1 MIKGSS
7 SHLRVKGYICYSKRW
22 DVKIRFPTGWCEG
35 CVYCVTHSSWEPS
48 SNQSPWQVFHIFY
61 NIMTRKSFTVY
72 NHQICVPKSWP
83 FLWHNELVCPWC
95 SFNLNWLSWLA
106 SLVHLWSLDR
116 TELINKSPDCNNP
129 CFPFYLAS
137 LRQDLVITF
146 LVAMRMD

>member
-1 MIKGSS
+1 MIILLVLSLAGLSCVSCYVNSFFYRSLIFECLSIFRKGTA
-7 SHLRVKGYICYSKRW
+7 HGRW
-22 DVKIRFPTGWCEG
+22 LILI
-35 CVYCVTHSSWEPS
+35 VTHSSWEPS

-83 FLWHNELVCPWC
+83 FLWHNELVCPWW

-116 TELINKSPDCNNP
+116 TELINKSPGCINP
-129 CFPFYLAS
+129 CFS
-137 LRQDLVITF
+137 F
-146 LVAMRMD
+146 LLSFT

>member
-1 MIKGSS
+1 MRT
-7 SHLRVKGYICYSKRW
+7 HRPRA
-22 DVKIRFPTGWCEG
+22 EG
-35 CVYCVTHSSWEPS
+35 IVMHSSWEPS

-116 TELINKSPDCNNP
+116 TELINKSPGCINP

-137 LRQDLVITF
+137 LRQDLVIT
-146 LVAMRMD
+146 LVTTCTTLSSCHVGVLYLILIWSGNISVFPI